1 MMSIWSPGKKIIM
14 QCCGCYKVRNESG
27 EWDFVKEP
35 PQDKKPL
42 ISHTV
47 CPDCLVKL
55 YPDLASAIG
64 LNQQSE
70 NAAP

>member
-1 MMSIWSPGKKIIM
+1 MKSILGPGKKIIM
-14 QCCGCYKVRNESG
+14 QCCACYKVRHESG

-42 ISHTV
+42 ISHTI

>member
-1 MMSIWSPGKKIIM
+1 MKSILGPGKKIIM
-14 QCCGCYKVRNESG
+14 QCCACYKVRNASG
-27 EWDFVKEP
+27 EWQFVKETP
-35 PQDKKPL
+35 PDNNTL
-42 ISHTV
+42 LSHTV

-64 LNQQSE
+64 LNPPSD